1 MTSAS
6 TVDVCS
12 RISKALT
19 IAGIPSVR
27 VSAEKDESG
36 CEDTGA
42 FTIETDFGSV
52 RLYLPS
58 DLLEAYNHDR
68 LARQKVRAAV
78 SHLVVFLRQR

>member
-1 MTSAS
+1 MSSAS

-12 RISKALT
+12 SISNALT
-19 IAGIPSVR
+19 VAGIPSVR

-42 FTIETDFGSV
+42 FTIETDFGSM

-58 DLLEAYNHDR
+58 DLLEAYDHDR

-78 SHLVVFLRQR
+78 SDLVVFLRQR

>member
-1 MTSAS
+1 MTS

-12 RISKALT
+12 SISDAL
-19 IAGIPSVR
+19 IVAGIPSVR

-36 CEDTGA
+36 GEDTGA
-42 FTIETDFGSV
+42 FTIQTEFGSM

-58 DLLEAYNHDR
+58 DLLEAYEHDR

-78 SHLVVFLRQR
+78 SDLVVFLRQR